1 MYRIVDDRASGKT
14 SRLMLIA
21 KENNADFV
29 CSNPHAMTTKAH
41 AYGIVGINFIS
52 YYDYLHS
59 MRGEEQRPVVIDE
72 LEMFLKYMV
81 AYNGGKS
88 ELIGYTLNTGD

>member
-21 KENNADFV
+21 KENNALFV
-29 CSNPHAMTTKAH
+29 CSNPRAMEAKAH
-41 AYGIVGINFIS
+41 AYGIVGIEFIS
-52 YYDYLHS
+52 YFEYLNT
-59 MRGEEQRPVVIDE
+59 MRGSEERQVVIDE
-72 LEMFLKYMV
+72 LEMFLKYMIQF
-81 AYNGGKS
+81 NDGKS